1 MNRFNHYIYMDHG
14 ATTPVLKDVADTVY
28 DAMTLYFGNAS
39 EPHMLGNESR
49 KMLEESR
56 KTVAGALNAA
66 PEEIIFTSGGTESN
80 NIAIFGTV
88 EAYYHKGKHI
98 ITSEIEHPA
107 VLMPLKILENEGF
120 EITYIPIDKY
130 GIVNPEDV
138 KNSIRKDTILIS
150 IMHSNNVMG
159 AIQPVEEIGM
169 IANENNIVFHCDA
182 VQSYLNVP
190 LDVKSFNADLL
201 SISGHKVYAPK
212 GIGALYIKNTTKIV
226 PQIFGG
232 GQEKGHRSGTEN
244 IPGIVGI
251 AKATQIF
258 LPTINRRALMISS
271 LRDYIRDSILSQVKG
286 VIYNGHSENRLP
298 GNLNF
303 TFEDISGDAIV
314 KKLDEYGIAVSAG
327 SACHSGTGE
336 GNEFMLRM
344 GICPEMIRN
353 SIRISL
359 GFENTR
365 EEADYLIDV
374 LKEICNKNI
383 KSSLIYNK
391 NLKENYFTF

>member
-1 MNRFNHYIYMDHG
+1 MKRFDHYIYMDHS

-39 EPHMLGNESR
+39 EPHMLGRESR
-49 KMLEESR
+49 KMVEDSR
-56 KTVAGALNAA
+56 KTIADAINAA

-80 NIAIFGTV
+80 NIAIFGTI
-88 EAYYHKGKHI
+88 EAYYRKGSHI

-107 VLMPLKILENEGF
+107 VHMPLKILENEGF
-120 EITYIPIDKY
+120 KITYIPIDKY
-130 GIVNPEDV
+130 GIINPEDV
-138 KNSIRKDTILIS
+138 RNSIQSNTVLIS
-150 IMHSNNVMG
+150 IMHSNNIMG
-159 AIQPVEEIGM
+159 AIQPIEEIGK
-169 IANENNIVFHCDA
+169 IARENNIVFHCDA

-190 LDVKSFNADLL
+190 LDVKSLNVDLL

-212 GIGALYIKNTTKIV
+212 GIGVLYINNTTRVV

-232 GQEKGHRSGTEN
+232 GQEKGRRSGTEN
-244 IPGIVGI
+244 IPGIIGI

-258 LPTINRRALMISS
+258 LPTISEREIKLCS
-271 LRDYIRDSILSQVKG
+271 LRDYIRDSILSQIKG
-286 VIYNGHSENRLP
+286 AIYNGHREKRLP

-303 TFEDISGDAIV
+303 TFEDISGENLV

-327 SACHSGTGE
+327 SACHSGSEE

-344 GICPEMIRN
+344 GIHPEKVRN
-353 SIRISL
+353 SIRVSL

-365 EEADYLIDV
+365 EEADYLIEV

-391 NLKENYFTF
+391 NLKDNYFTF